1 MNKAIEQLQNNGMSF
16 YGDINKLREKQK
28 TLVVLGVARG
38 GTSVL
43 SGTLDN
49 LGVFTGERSR
59 EPVFEDVLLAEA
71 VEENN
76 TKKVQDIIEKYNN
89 AHDLWAF
96 KRPSLLN
103 NIKKYHAYFRNPIYL
118 VVFRDIYA
126 IANRNNISVQQDIFV
141 GLEQAQKDYAKIIEF
156 LKRDG
161 INYMTFSYEKILQNQ
176 ELFVDTLVDLLGKE
190 RISQNQI
197 KNAKE
202 FIAPSPVNYLHV
214 SRNTRS
220 EGRVETNNGSEV
232 SGWGKYILKDEPAEI
247 ELYINEQCVKKMT
260 ADLPHSVKDGY
271 GFSFSLS
278 DMDLKAEDKVS
289 VKLADDV
296 FYLNGSQSDKTN
308 RHLHKQSWFT
318 QNQLNTMLKDQY
330 KKPDFLR
337 DIAVILRDRDD
348 MENAYKVISKALEL
362 RPQGSAIVKLEEE
375 IREILDQKGRC

>member
-1 MNKAIEQLQNNGMSF
+1 MNKAIEQLQNSGMSF
-16 YGDINKLREKQK
+16 YGDIDTLKEKQK

-76 TKKVQDIIEKYNN
+76 TKKVQDIIEKYNY

-118 VVFRDIYA
+118 VVFRDIYS

-176 ELFVDTLVDLLGKE
+176 ELFVDTLVDLVGNE
-190 RISQNQI
+190 RVSQNQI
-197 KNAKE
+197 KKAKE
-202 FIAPSPVNYLHV
+202 FIEPSPVKYLHV

-220 EGRVETNNGSEV
+220 EGRIETNNDSEV
-232 SGWGKYILKDEPAEI
+232 SGWGKYILKDEPAEV
-247 ELYINEQCVKKMT
+247 ELHINERCVKKMK
-260 ADLPHSVKDGY
+260 ADLSHSVKDGY
-271 GFSFSLS
+271 GFSFSLA
-278 DMDLKAEDKVS
+278 DIDVKKDDKVS

-296 FYLNGSQSDKTN
+296 LYLNGSQSGQTN
-308 RHLHKQSWFT
+308 QHLHKQTWFT
-318 QNQLNTMLKDQY
+318 QNQLNNMLKDQY
-330 KKPDFLR
+330 QKPDFLR
-337 DIAVILRDRDD
+337 DIAVILRDRND
-348 MENAYKVISKALEL
+348 MENAYKSISKALEL
-362 RPQGSAIVKLEEE
+362 RPQGPAIIKLEEE
-375 IREILDQKGRC
+375 ITELFR